1 MGLAFLIELFL
12 EVEKTLPM
20 ARTNPGQFVRQ
31 VRQEMAKVTW
41 PSRKETTLSTTM
53 VFIMVTLAALFFL
66 VVDQLIAWVVKLL
79 FGLGG

>member
-1 MGLAFLIELFL
+1 
-12 EVEKTLPM
+12 M

-66 VVDQLIAWVVKLL
+66 VVDQLIAWLVKLL

>member
-1 MGLAFLIELFL
+1 
-12 EVEKTLPM
+12 M